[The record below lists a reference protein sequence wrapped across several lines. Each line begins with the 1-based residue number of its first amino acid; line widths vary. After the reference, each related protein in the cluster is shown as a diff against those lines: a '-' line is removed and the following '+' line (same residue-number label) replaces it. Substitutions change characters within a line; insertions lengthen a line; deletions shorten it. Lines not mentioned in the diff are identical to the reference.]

1 MQFLNNDTHGDQ
13 ISARRLEYYILKKLC
28 PETKILRHSPCIV
41 LHFDALCLVQ
51 GGLPGSL
58 FLQLLDALR
67 LADGRQRPRRLLLR
81 LEAGER
87 ALRVQSRLLLLFVR
101 PVRRGEVELG
111 EDHLALLV
119 EHLALLRVA
128 LAALALLV
136 LGHLLEVELAS
147 LEWTKV

>member
-1 MQFLNNDTHGDQ
+1 MPAKRGFT
-13 ISARRLEYYILKKLC
+13 SR
-28 PETKILRHSPCIV
+28 T
-41 LHFDALCLVQ
+41 
-51 GGLPGSL
+51 
-58 FLQLLDALR
+58 
-67 LADGRQRPRRLLLR
+67 
-81 LEAGER
+81 
-87 ALRVQSRLLLLFVR
+87 RLLLLFVR

-119 EHLALLRVA
+119 EHLALLCVA